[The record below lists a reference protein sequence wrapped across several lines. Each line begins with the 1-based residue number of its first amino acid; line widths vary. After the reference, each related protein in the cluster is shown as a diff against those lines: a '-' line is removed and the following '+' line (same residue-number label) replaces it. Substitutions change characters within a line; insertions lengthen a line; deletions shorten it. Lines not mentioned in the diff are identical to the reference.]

1 VSDLFGI
8 LSLSARALEA
18 QRVGLDVTGHNIANA
33 NTPGYSRRVVD
44 FASIAPSTRL
54 SAGEGVEVEGIR
66 AQRDRLIDR
75 RLQFE
80 TTGAE
85 RHATIA
91 ESIGSLE
98 SAVATG
104 AGSIDTRLNQF
115 FDSWSRLTA
124 RPTDAVARQDV
135 ILSGQAVAAA
145 FSTTVGRIEDLGRD
159 TDQRVMATVHEIN
172 ELTDRIAQLN
182 VSLAANG
189 GVAGLQAQDEQQ
201 QLVGQLAAL
210 TNIQVVTRPDG
221 GVDIDAVG
229 GRALVI
235 GNSSYTL
242 GTDVSGPSGYHTITL
257 GGDDITA
264 SLTGG
269 RLGGLL
275 EVRDT
280 LLPGYVAML
289 DDQASALATAI
300 NTAHAAGFDA
310 AGNAGQDFFAFSV
323 PPQGNVGAAAALM
336 VDDAVAADG
345 RLVAAAGSPQP
356 GDNEAARAIAG
367 LRGARIANGG
377 TATLTESWGQ
387 FVARIGRDVQSA
399 ASERDVRGEIVD
411 QIQSLRDQVSGV
423 SLDEEALNLM
433 KFQRAYEANARV
445 FRAVDDALQVLFDSL
460 GR

>member
-1 VSDLFGI
+1 MSDLFGI
-8 LSLSARALEA
+8 LSLSARSLEA

-44 FASIAPSTRL
+44 FASVAPSTRL
-54 SAGEGVEVEGIR
+54 SAGDGVEVEGIR

-85 RHATIA
+85 LHATIA
-91 ESIGSLE
+91 EGIGSIE

-104 AGSIDTRLNQF
+104 PGSVDTRINQF

-135 ILSGQAVAAA
+135 ILSGEAVAAA
-145 FSTTVGRIEDLGRD
+145 FSTTVGRLEDLGRD
-159 TDQRVMATVHEIN
+159 TDQRVVATVHEIN
-172 ELTDRIAQLN
+172 ELTNRIAQLN

-221 GVDIDAVG
+221 GVDIDGVG

-235 GNSSYTL
+235 GNSAYTL
-242 GTDVSGPSGYHTITL
+242 GTDVSGLSGYHTVTL

-289 DDQASALATAI
+289 DDQASSLATAI
-300 NTAHAAGFDA
+300 NAAHAAGFDA
-310 AGNAGQDFFAFSV
+310 AGNAGQNFFAFSV
-323 PPQGNVGAAAALM
+323 P
-336 VDDAVAADG
+336 
-345 RLVAAAGSPQP
+345 R
-356 GDNEAARAIAG
+356 RAM
-367 LRGARIANGG
+367 
-377 TATLTESWGQ
+377 
-387 FVARIGRDVQSA
+387 SA
-399 ASERDVRGEIVD
+399 
-411 QIQSLRDQVSGV
+411 
-423 SLDEEALNLM
+423 
-433 KFQRAYEANARV
+433 QRR
-445 FRAVDDALQVLFDSL
+445 R
-460 GR
+460 